1 MRKPRQVKVLSTE
14 HFDILFSKESTFSA
28 KIIAENA
35 ENIFNKVISS
45 FETNQKLRIIVVISP
60 DSDELFVEY
69 SPYPYNRI
77 VVYEGV
83 PRDSSI
89 DDTDSLLEKFELEVV
104 KAIFENVKS
113 PFWNG
118 VYNFFNMDYLQP
130 LVLLNMPDTFAN
142 GAATQ
147 SYNQIFGD
155 KDAYKKNL
163 ELLIFAKQNN
173 KFPSWVD
180 VSGAKDFYT
189 QEDLELC
196 ATSAFSAYI
205 MQRWG
210 WNKFLEYWNECGKI
224 HFFKLMPQI
233 FEKVYKIT
241 LEQAWEEFKQSIPQ
255 VSVQNQSEVNDN
267 SKNLFNN
274 LKSSFYKFITNTP
287 YGVVAYD
294 EIKNEVIIFDKNSS
308 SKMRRL
314 LFFATDVKNISLS
327 TDGRFLTICHTQ
339 SKERENFREDIAR
352 IFDLETRRFLKSK
365 FKMRQANVISLGSN
379 QYAIAGVDVSQKFP
393 MFVVQEISS
402 ILEKNDT
409 GAILFKKIYDEN
421 TIFAAPFQIDFQT
434 IGMKV
439 QISKKDY
446 FYSINLKTK
455 QEQLFDFGVNF
466 SGLKKLFIS
475 SSALQ
480 TNFMYAFEYLSQNDI
495 SRLGCVIF
503 NKEAKPEQILLQTQD
518 FEGGIHNPFIF
529 RNNFFYSTM
538 DENDFKVFSV
548 PFQNI
553 KLDYGKITE
562 CDFLP
567 PEFKKSEIP
576 QMAALASEYELLNY
590 NPFKYMF
597 KGSIVPFLP
606 IMEINL
612 REGVVLNPGLGIA
625 YSTQADPF
633 FNTEILFSAGYS
645 FFEFDFAMLENQ
657 FEENLSLLKS
667 SLSEEKRKFTF
678 AYLLKNTSTPIDISA
693 GGLFNFT
700 KNGAYNLKG
709 LAKTSWITQLP
720 MSFRKLKIDLH
731 GMFSFSTSYHDEKQT
746 DLFPKLKNWPSL
758 ADCYKLAQAEA
769 LVEYTDA
776 HQYGKSSFERVG
788 ITAGSN
794 IYSMWDF
801 SSMKDKFSPTQ
812 INLGLFGTLEIPYL
826 LPIQS
831 KNNWIFTMPSS
842 IYTELF
848 YTNGTAFKSG
858 LQVLLAGKEIQKS
871 FFGNTFY
878 FSRVGLKGGYDISFV
893 YDIDAKILPDLRDFT
908 RFYDVFEHTS
918 IEHRIYF
925 VFAFDF
931 APIIGVLSSSN
942 IKNNL
947 EFSFYPQTKKFK
959 VNYSLEVKI

>member
-45 FETNQKLRIIVVISP
+45 LETKQKIRTIVVISP

-83 PRDSSI
+83 PRDSSLV
-89 DDTDSLLEKFELEVV
+89 DANSLLEKFELEVV
-104 KAIFENVKS
+104 KAIFQNVRS
-113 PFWNG
+113 PFWSG
-118 VYNFFNMDYLQP
+118 ISDFFNIDYLQP

-196 ATSAFSAYI
+196 ATSAFSAYM

-210 WNKFLEYWNECGKI
+210 WNKFLEYWNECGKVQ
-224 HFFKLMPQI
+224 FFKLMPQI

-241 LEQAWEEFKQSIPQ
+241 LEQAWEDFEQSIPR
-255 VSVQNQSEVNDN
+255 VSVQNQNEVNDN

-294 EIKNEVIIFDKNSS
+294 EIKNEVIIYDKNSS

-314 LFFATDVKNISLS
+314 LFFATDVTNISLS

-339 SKERENFREDIAR
+339 SKDRENFKEDIAR
-352 IFDLETRRFLKSK
+352 IFDLETRRFLKAK
-365 FKMRQANVISLGSN
+365 FKLRQANVILLGTN

-393 MFVVQEISS
+393 MFVVQEIPEIS
-402 ILEKNDT
+402 EKNIF
-409 GAILFKKIYDEN
+409 GADIFSKTYDEN
-421 TIFAAPFQIDFQT
+421 TIFSSPFQIDAQT
-434 IGMKV
+434 IGMQVK
-439 QISKKDY
+439 IEKNDY

-455 QEQLFDFGVNF
+455 QEQLFNFGVNF
-466 SGLKKLFIS
+466 SNLKKLFIS
-475 SSALQ
+475 SSASQ
-480 TNFMYAFEYLSQNDI
+480 SNYMYSFEYLSQTDI
-495 SRLGCVIF
+495 SRMGCMIF
-503 NKEAKPEQILLQTQD
+503 NSDAKPEQILLQTQD

-529 RNNFFYSTM
+529 KNNFFYSTM
-538 DENDFKVFSV
+538 DENDFKIFSV
-548 PFQNI
+548 PFQDI
-553 KLDYGKITE
+553 QLDYGKITE

-567 PEFKKSEIP
+567 AEFNKSEIP
-576 QMAALASEYELLNY
+576 QMSELASEYELFNY

-612 REGVVLNPGLGIA
+612 HEGVVLNPGLGIA

-633 FNTEILFSAGYS
+633 FNTEILISAGYS
-645 FFEFDFAMLENQ
+645 FFQFDFSMLKNK

-667 SLSEEKRKFTF
+667 SLSEDKRKFTF
-678 AYLLKNTSTPIDISA
+678 AYLAKNTSTPIDISV

-700 KNGAYNLKG
+700 KNGAYNLTG

-731 GMFSFSTSYHDEKQT
+731 GMFSFSSTYYDENQKT
-746 DLFPKLKNWPSL
+746 LFPDLINWVSL
-758 ADCYKLAQAEA
+758 SNCYKLAQAET
-769 LVEYTDA
+769 LIEYTDA

-788 ITAGSN
+788 ITAGAN

-801 SSMKDKFSPTQ
+801 ALMKESLSPTQ
-812 INLGLFGTLEIPYL
+812 INFGLYGTLEIPYL
-826 LPIQS
+826 IPFQL

-858 LQVLLAGKEIQKS
+858 VQILLAGKEIQKS
-871 FFGNTFY
+871 FLKDTFY

-893 YDIDAKILPDLRDFT
+893 YDVDAKILPDLRDFT

-918 IEHRIYF
+918 IEHRVYF
-925 VFAFDF
+925 VVAFDF

-947 EFSFYPQTKKFK
+947 EISFYPQTKKFSF
-959 VNYSLEVKI
+959 NY